1 MERRLSDLATRT
13 GRTKAYHV
21 VELIEEHIDDLED
34 RYLAEARLE
43 KRRPPLNKRT
53 TSEEPWPGSL
63 NKEAIRRRFGK
74 PLRHSKYGL
83 WRYRV
88 RDHRIICEIQAK
100 RLVVLVV
107 AVGHRRKRL
116 QVSSRSSPLAS
127 RTHISTTVPVLGFV
141 RQTWSLRWDL
151 EPRFQ
156 LFGFSRTAA
165 LPEE

>member
-1 MERRLSDLATRT
+1 MAWIVEYDPEVERDLRKLDPSIQREILDYMDNRIATESDL
-13 GRTKAYHV
+13 
-21 VELIEEHIDDLED
+21 
-34 RYLAEARLE
+34 
-43 KRRPPLNKRT
+43 
-53 TSEEPWPGSL
+53 
-63 NKEAIRRRFGK
+63 RRFGK

-100 RLVVLVV
+100 RLVVLCGSSG
-107 AVGHRRKRL
+107 APEKRL
-116 QVSSRSSPLAS
+116 RVSCRISPVGPRAHIRYD
-127 RTHISTTVPVLGFV
+127 RTRLGFV
-141 RQTWSLRWDL
+141 RQGGSLRWDL